1 MALFL
6 RFRWLGVH
14 KSYDMGICL
23 RATILSIATWTP
35 EWSMIFLFRYTRSD
49 KEQELKGHYLN

>member
-1 MALFL
+1 
-6 RFRWLGVH
+6 
-14 KSYDMGICL
+14 MGICL

-35 EWSMIFLFRYTRSD
+35 EGIMIFLFRYTRSD